1 VCKPASMII
10 CDGGKR
16 CVWSANTDSHEEIIA
31 EFMLNEGT
39 GRVNFVRVEI
49 SPKDANLASD
59 PATWKFA
66 TDQDT
71 TPDWYDAKD
80 AEKLARAELTKWIEK
95 KIVVDRDIGT
105 VESGQYYLLGSSKV
119 EARGSSTVEA
129 WGSSTVEARDSS
141 TVEARGSSKVEAWDS
156 STVEAWD
163 SSKVVARGSSTVESI
178 NDNATLIVYVKTDK
192 GVLQSVN
199 AVLVDRSGPKVKC
212 CVGKQKVAMK
222 GKVAP

>member
-1 VCKPASMII
+1 MCKPASMII

-119 EARGSSTVEA
+119 V
-129 WGSSTVEARDSS
+129 ARD
-141 TVEARGSSKVEAWDS
+141 
-156 STVEAWD
+156 
-163 SSKVVARGSSTVESI
+163 SSTVESI

-212 CVGKQKVAMK
+212 YAGKQKEAMK

>member
-1 VCKPASMII
+1 
-10 CDGGKR
+10 
-16 CVWSANTDSHEEIIA
+16 VWSANTDSHEEIIA

-105 VESGQYYLLGSSKV
+105 VESGQYYLLGSS
-119 EARGSSTVEA
+119 TVEA
-129 WGSSTVEARDSS
+129 LD
-141 TVEARGSSKVEAWDS
+141 SSKV
-156 STVEAWD
+156 VAWD
-163 SSKVVARGSSTVESI
+163 SSKVVARDSSTVESI

-212 CVGKQKVAMK
+212 CGGKQKVAMK

>member
-105 VESGQYYLLGSSKV
+105 VESGQYYLLGSSTV

-129 WGSSTVEARDSS
+129 WDSS
-141 TVEARGSSKVEAWDS
+141 TVVAWDS
-156 STVEAWD
+156 STV
-163 SSKVVARGSSTVESI
+163 VARDSSTVESI

-212 CVGKQKVAMK
+212 YAGKQKEAMK